1 MRVGVLACCLAVAGC
16 PDEDGRSWQVV
27 HEDLDGALLSV
38 WGTSASDVWAVGGD
52 VGDGMGPLVIHFDG
66 TSWVE
71 SWDGSTIGADGKTP
85 VGPPR
90 AIEVTLTLRHAGTQ
104 GGEAKEKTF
113 VHVVAVA
120 AANAQP
126 TEAGASSTGGTTGG
140 SP

>member
-1 MRVGVLACCLAVAGC
+1 MASYMYWYLENPKDIPFNWVLRHRTEERKDQLMTRA
-16 PDEDGRSWQVV
+16 
-27 HEDLDGALLSV
+27 
-38 WGTSASDVWAVGGD
+38 
-52 VGDGMGPLVIHFDG
+52 
-66 TSWVE
+66 
-71 SWDGSTIGADGKTP
+71 GADGKTP